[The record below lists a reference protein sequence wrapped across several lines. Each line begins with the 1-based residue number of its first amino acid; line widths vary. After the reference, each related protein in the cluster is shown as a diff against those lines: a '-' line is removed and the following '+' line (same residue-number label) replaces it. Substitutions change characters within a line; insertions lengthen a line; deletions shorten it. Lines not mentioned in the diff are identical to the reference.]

1 MYLLTERIKKM
12 RKTNYAYN
20 LLSDSLIFL
29 LNVTFIIVLERIY
42 LVKCFRNFIKENTGI
57 FQDTFLI
64 RTW

>member
-1 MYLLTERIKKM
+1 M

-20 LLSDSLIFL
+20 LLSDSLNFL